1 MVNNFVDNGSST
13 NETTAN
19 TPTKMGFRKQSNKS
33 EDKNNHDDL
42 NSNSK
47 IEYEGDVVYNQDEE

>member
-19 TPTKMGFRKQSNKS
+19 TPQKIAFRKQSNCL
-33 EDKNNHDDL
+33 EENNKHDDIN
-42 NSNSK
+42 NSQV
-47 IEYEGDVVYNQDEE
+47 EYESDLYH